1 MGKRTDAHGEGED
14 CFLDASRADDSMR
27 IQAFS
32 LIQDFIEGI
41 QGVTVY
47 LD

>member
-1 MGKRTDAHGEGED
+1 MAKGTDAHGKGEN
-14 CFLDASRADDSMR
+14 CFLDASRADDSMI
-27 IQAFS
+27 IQVFS

-41 QGVTVY
+41 HRVTVY